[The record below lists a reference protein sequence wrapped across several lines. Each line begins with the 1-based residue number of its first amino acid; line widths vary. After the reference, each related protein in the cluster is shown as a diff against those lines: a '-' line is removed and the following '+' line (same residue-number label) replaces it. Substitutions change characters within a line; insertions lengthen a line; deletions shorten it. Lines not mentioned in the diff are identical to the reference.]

1 VERQEHA
8 CAVARDAVGGPG
20 TAVRDGGEPRERAI
34 DELAR
39 RAPARVGDK
48 ADAAG
53 VAFELPV
60 VEERRGSQVLP
71 PFRVEGRTSKRASR
85 RVSVS

>member
-20 TAVRDGGEPRERAI
+20 AAVSDSGEPGERAV

-39 RAPARVGDK
+39 RAPVRVGDE

-53 VAFELPV
+53 VAFEAPI
-60 VEERRGSQVLP
+60 VEERRGSQDLP
-71 PFRVEGRTSKRASR
+71 PFRVEGRTSERASR